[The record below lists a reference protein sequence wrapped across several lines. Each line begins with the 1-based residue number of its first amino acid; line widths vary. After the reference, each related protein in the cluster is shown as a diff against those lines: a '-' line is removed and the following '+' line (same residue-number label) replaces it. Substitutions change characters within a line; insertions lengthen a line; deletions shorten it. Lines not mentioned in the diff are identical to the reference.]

1 MDLFFVIEIDKVK
14 VWDFRLVNI
23 NIFECLNVV
32 YGVDVNYFDGVGVFI
47 ILIVLNNR
55 YINFDFYIIVDVYND
70 GFF

>member
-14 VWDFRLVNI
+14 VWDFWLVNI

-47 ILIVLNNR
+47 ILIVLNN
-55 YINFDFYIIVDVYND
+55 
-70 GFF
+70 